1 MRFFSSS
8 SSSKDV
14 IKNVNMK
21 SKYLNKT
28 WNEIF
33 CHCRK
38 QKCFVIVS
46 MRHYI
51 SIIYEVHSFFYKSNK
66 SALQCVWSSYFPF
79 IPPNHQTIL
88 SDQNTWFDC
97 LKSSLISSFIGNP
110 LSLTNLSLHFRYAIY
125 HKFFLH
131 ENSIYFIR
139 VSVIDMFHITWNWF
153 LSFLFSTNHFI
164 SKLL

>member
-1 MRFFSSS
+1 
-8 SSSKDV
+8 
-14 IKNVNMK
+14 MK
-21 SKYLNKT
+21 
-28 WNEIF
+28 WNILSLPQTKMF
-33 CHCRK
+33 CHC
-38 QKCFVIVS
+38 FYATLHFNHLWS
-46 MRHYI
+46 TF
-51 SIIYEVHSFFYKSNK
+51 FFYKSNK

-131 ENSIYFIR
+131 ENSIYFTW
-139 VSVIDMFHITWNWF
+139 VSFIDMFHTYYVK
-153 LSFLFSTNHFI
+153 LI
-164 SKLL
+164 SKFFIFNKSFYF